1 MSDWSSLKINIDPLG
16 KLKPPLQSLLTVLES
31 VEAILEALLALIKVF
46 SLDLLNPLRAIIA
59 LLLASI
65 RAIINQIKS
74 TGFAVLLVRPDFR
87 RSDLRAVFN
96 SVSGGYKGF
105 EAKVIG
111 KFYDETDPFRP
122 QYTAGMNAMMSIL
135 YIGAESPADLLS
147 EVIALLDLIKH
158 PMDDVGLAA
167 PVDLKVS
174 TPTQNGGPATQF
186 WQLYQKVTGT
196 TTPKLVLE
204 WKMPTS
210 AAGIGSPTLVG
221 QIAAS
226 LPSYNLGQKFIIE
239 RTDATHPTGEY
250 VYAKFDSKTQGTRVA
265 RMAAK
270 YNIPSVSTKI
280 AVKERGGGA
289 YKFFRTRRKA
299 DNITYLGG
307 VTGTYRYID
316 TDVEEG
322 KIYYYRVRTYMG
334 KLNDLYVRN
343 DYITTPDDAR
353 ENFVKQD
360 SQYGWVVNYGKNVVM
375 GKPSAT
381 VKGFVPLS
389 MSDSDIFDLY
399 KDLLNS
405 VLAALLLNFE
415 LPYPTADDNST
426 VIYQKTGWGTL
437 SVIAGQIGVIKYD
450 NNTSDSFVK
459 FPFLKP
465 TIRRIVNPIV
475 EKIRTKPQLMMRLGK
490 LWAAGVK
497 GTVEKILGAVGY
509 EFTVA
514 GMGGVKSYSPDN
526 QTTGTV
532 KSHWGLFGVLGDV
545 TDKTNEEILSYL
557 EKENPRYAEIPG
569 KAYDGP
575 LPLLPGP
582 ASAGISVSVDERNDL
597 ADFLRLALSI
607 GPVNYL
613 QWYSVTI
620 GDLFPAIVP
629 FLYDFEQWILALLK
643 AIESALK
650 EITDIIETL
659 IQRIRDLEQLVRAI
673 IALIEM
679 LNIEVSVSS
688 LWVSGTDGVN
698 SLIQGLMDSQNK
710 PGDKPFGLHSGL
722 IMTAGGPGPGFTKA
736 LEALKFLLTVGSK

>member
-147 EVIALLDLIKH
+147 EVIALLDSIKH

-475 EKIRTKPQLMMRLGK
+475 EKIRTKPQLTMRLGK

-722 IMTAGGPGPGFTKA
+722 VMTAGGPGPGFTKA

>member
-1 MSDWSSLKINIDPLG
+1 
-16 KLKPPLQSLLTVLES
+16 
-31 VEAILEALLALIKVF
+31 
-46 SLDLLNPLRAIIA
+46 
-59 LLLASI
+59 
-65 RAIINQIKS
+65 
-74 TGFAVLLVRPDFR
+74 
-87 RSDLRAVFN
+87 
-96 SVSGGYKGF
+96 
-105 EAKVIG
+105 
-111 KFYDETDPFRP
+111 
-122 QYTAGMNAMMSIL
+122 MSIL

-722 IMTAGGPGPGFTKA
+722 VMTAGGPGPGFTKA